1 MSITTTIIDD
11 HARRKDAQGIAWFD
25 QQDLLRLGIQD
36 ALMTTMQ
43 NVQHVLRSTRSPL
56 TVETLGALDRF
67 SIQTTH

>member
-1 MSITTTIIDD
+1 MSITATIIED

-25 QQDLLRLGIQD
+25 LQDLARLGIPD
-36 ALMTTMQ
+36 PLMTTMQ

-67 SIQTTH
+67 SVRTTH